1 MKWPIGM
8 GGGRVRPPELNSR
21 LGPDNYAPLAVA
33 KLHAG
38 KGPLLDFHQEAAK
51 SVGASQGRRGVPGDK
66 TTEHMST
73 AQPNVDLSA
82 KPGGAPNRVPRF
94 LSQGFRPFFLFAGV
108 YSVLAMAAWIAWLA
122 LHDANAVVTRPSFAV
137 APHLWHGHEMLFGYG
152 GAVITGFLL
161 TALPN
166 WTGTPP
172 VSGRPLALL
181 AGTWLLGRF
190 AVWFSAALP
199 AMVVAMV
206 DLSHLLLLSC
216 FVAHAFSKKPA
227 PRNLIFIVLLL
238 MLAFANGAVHAEWL
252 GWSEGTASWGLSLAV
267 FLFSGLIVILGGRV
281 VPAFTRNALLKSGRS
296 DSLPRSFNPL
306 DMASILL
313 AVALVVA
320 HLLSAPPFVVMLIAA
335 AAALASAAR
344 LSLWRGLAC
353 LDQPIVWSLH
363 LGYLMVVLGFAA
375 VALSWTGIIG
385 PVAAQH
391 VLAAG
396 AVGCM
401 TLAIMT
407 RASLG
412 HTGRPLRVGRSTALA
427 YLLVAM
433 SAVIRALAPSAF
445 SDAYFPIMY
454 LSGGLWMAGF
464 ALFCISYMPVLLG
477 PSQAHGAGE

>member
-1 MKWPIGM
+1 
-8 GGGRVRPPELNSR
+8 
-21 LGPDNYAPLAVA
+21 
-33 KLHAG
+33 
-38 KGPLLDFHQEAAK
+38 
-51 SVGASQGRRGVPGDK
+51 
-66 TTEHMST
+66 MSA
-73 AQPNVDLSA
+73 AQPNIDLTE
-82 KPGGAPNRVPRF
+82 KPGGAPNRVPTF

-108 YSVLAMAAWIAWLA
+108 YSVLAMAAWVAWLA
-122 LHDANAVVTRPSFAV
+122 LHDANAVVTQPSFAV

-166 WTGTPP
+166 WTGTPAL
-172 VSGRPLALL
+172 SGRPLALL
-181 AGTWLLGRF
+181 VGTWLVGRF
-190 AVWFSAALP
+190 AVWFSAAVP
-199 AMVVAMV
+199 ALLVAIL

-238 MLAFANGAVHAEWL
+238 MLAFANGSVHAEWL

-281 VPAFTRNALLKSGRS
+281 VPAFTRNALLKSGRA
-296 DSLPRSFNPL
+296 DSLPRSFNLL
-306 DMASILL
+306 DIASILL
-313 AVALVVA
+313 VVALVIA
-320 HLLSAPPFVVMLIAA
+320 HLASAPAFVTILIAA
-335 AAALASAAR
+335 AAALANAVR

-363 LGYLMVVLGFAA
+363 LGYLMVVLGLAA
-375 VALSWTGIIG
+375 IAFSGTGLIG

-412 HTGRPLRVGRSTALA
+412 HTGRPLRVNRSTALA
-427 YLLVAM
+427 YLLVAI
-433 SAVIRALAPSAF
+433 SALIRAVAPAAF
-445 SDAYFPIMY
+445 PEAYFTIMY
-454 LSGGLWMAGF
+454 LSGGLWMVAF
-464 ALFCISYMPVLLG
+464 ALFCISYMPVLLN
-477 PSQAHGAGE
+477 PPKAQGAGE